1 MGIIYS
7 VSRICT
13 FESCKLQYK
22 YNYID
27 KLPSE
32 VETIEAFMGSRVH
45 EALKEF
51 YDFIKNRVVKPK
63 EWLLSKYEELWHQNY
78 TDSIKIVR
86 IELAPEDYLEKG
98 RKCLADYY
106 QEYYPFD
113 QTKIVKTEESISF
126 PIQHNDSEY
135 SFRGVLDRLDWNDR
149 EKIFEI
155 HDYKTSGTLLTQE
168 EADQDIQ
175 LPLYQIALLRRW
187 PEAERA
193 KLVWHFLLF
202 NKQIESSRTKDEL
215 NALQADIASRIQ
227 AIETCEDF
235 PPHKSALCDW
245 CAYQEIC
252 PEWKHPLEME
262 KLEINEYK
270 KDPGVVLVAKYAE
283 LEKEKKELREKIVE
297 IEAEQAKVEEAAIDY
312 AEKEKIRVID
322 GPNHQLIVTIKEEIS
337 APTRKEDEEKWQ
349 ELRDF
354 LVQEKRFI
362 EVSTINNNMLNS
374 RIRSWP
380 KEFYEKIK
388 KFLIKREIKKVDLR
402 NKE

>member
-1 MGIIYS
+1 MGIVYS
-7 VSRICT
+7 VSRICA

-126 PIQHNDSEY
+126 PIKHNDSEY

-155 HDYKTSGTLLTQE
+155 HDYKTSGTLMTQE

-175 LPLYQIALLRRW
+175 LPLYQIALLSHW

-215 NALQADIASRIQ
+215 HALQADIASRIQ
-227 AIETCEDF
+227 AIEECEDF
-235 PPHKSALCDW
+235 PPYKSALCDW

-252 PEWKHPLEME
+252 LEWKHPLEME

-297 IEAEQAKVEEAAIDY
+297 IEAEQAKVEEAAIEF

-322 GPNHQLIVTIKEEIS
+322 GPNHQLIVTIKEEIF

-354 LVQEKRFI
+354 LIQENRFI

>member
-63 EWLLSKYEELWHQNY
+63 EWLLSKYEQLWLQNY
-78 TDSIKIVR
+78 TDSIKIVK

-388 KFLIKREIKKVDLR
+388 KFLIKREIKKVDLK

>member
-1 MGIIYS
+1 
-7 VSRICT
+7 
-13 FESCKLQYK
+13 
-22 YNYID
+22 
-27 KLPSE
+27 
-32 VETIEAFMGSRVH
+32 
-45 EALKEF
+45 
-51 YDFIKNRVVKPK
+51 
-63 EWLLSKYEELWHQNY
+63 
-78 TDSIKIVR
+78 
-86 IELAPEDYLEKG
+86 
-98 RKCLADYY
+98 
-106 QEYYPFD
+106 
-113 QTKIVKTEESISF
+113 
-126 PIQHNDSEY
+126 
-135 SFRGVLDRLDWNDR
+135 
-149 EKIFEI
+149 
-155 HDYKTSGTLLTQE
+155 
-168 EADQDIQ
+168 
-175 LPLYQIALLRRW
+175 
-187 PEAERA
+187 
-193 KLVWHFLLF
+193 
-202 NKQIESSRTKDEL
+202 
-215 NALQADIASRIQ
+215 
-227 AIETCEDF
+227 
-235 PPHKSALCDW
+235 
-245 CAYQEIC
+245 
-252 PEWKHPLEME
+252 ME

-388 KFLIKREIKKVDLR
+388 KFLIKREIKKVDLK

>member
-1 MGIIYS
+1 MGTAYS
-7 VSRICT
+7 VSRIGT
-13 FESCKLQYK
+13 FDSCKLQYK
-22 YNYID
+22 YIYID

-32 VETIEAFMGSRVH
+32 VEAIEAFMGSRVH

-63 EWLLSKYEELWHQNY
+63 EWLLSKYEELWHKNY
-78 TDSIKIVR
+78 TESIKIVK
-86 IELAPEDYLEKG
+86 IELRPEDYIEKG

-113 QTKIVKTEESISF
+113 QTKIVKTEESISCR
-126 PIQHNDSEY
+126 IKHNDSEY

-155 HDYKTSGTLLTQE
+155 HDYKTSGTLMTQE
-168 EADQDIQ
+168 EADRDIQ
-175 LPLYQIALLRRW
+175 LPLYQIALMSQW

-202 NKQIESSRTKDEL
+202 NKQIESSRTKVKLD
-215 NALQADIASRIQ
+215 ALQTDIASRIKT
-227 AIETCEDF
+227 IEECEEF
-235 PPHKSALCDW
+235 SPTRGPLCDW

-252 PEWKHPLEME
+252 PEWKHPIQMERLET
-262 KLEINEYK
+262 NEYK
-270 KDPGVVLVAKYAE
+270 KDPGVVLVARYAE
-283 LEKEKKELREKIVE
+283 LEAEKKELRGKIVE
-297 IEAEQAKVEEAAIDY
+297 IEAEQAKVEEAAIEF

-349 ELRDF
+349 ELRDV
-354 LVQEKRFI
+354 LIEENRFI
-362 EVSTINNNMLNS
+362 EVSTINSNMLNS
-374 RIRSWP
+374 RIRNWP
-380 KEFYEKIK
+380 KEFYEYIK

-402 NKE
+402 NKP